1 MNPSINK
8 IVIYSKNIEKMVRF
22 YENYFDFKRHT
33 EVGDRIVELI
43 SPHGGISLMIH
54 PAGKGIK
61 EGQVV
66 IKLVFDV
73 IDVEKF
79 REKCAKKGLKFGAIH
94 KANGY
99 VFSNAKD
106 PGKNSISISSRAF
119 RIKA

>member
-99 VFSNAKD
+99 VFSNAKVFLAKI
-106 PGKNSISISSRAF
+106 PFQYLVGHLE
-119 RIKA
+119 